1 MRRLVTVVLFCAC
14 AQAGEYAVL
23 ANGFRLHADRHE
35 QADGVVMLYT
45 GSGRIEMP
53 AGDVVAFE
61 PDGPAVEQ
69 AKAPKPAPVVG
80 EALCEPDARTLV
92 KDAARYAELPV
103 ELVESVARAES
114 AFHTD
119 AVSKKGAL
127 GVMQLMPETAAAFQA
142 DPKNVA
148 QNIYAGAL
156 YLRELL
162 LEYDGDVVR
171 AVAAYNAG
179 PGAVGKY
186 HGLPPYAETHAYVN
200 RVIGDYLR
208 KAPSA
213 AGVSR

>member
-53 AGDVVAFE
+53 AADVVAFE

-69 AKAPKPAPVVG
+69 ANAPKPAPVVG
-80 EALCEPDARTLV
+80 EAVCEPDARTLV

-162 LEYDGDVVR
+162 LEYNGDVVR

-186 HGLPPYAETHAYVN
+186 NGLPPYAETHAYVN

-208 KAPSA
+208 KAPRA
-213 AGVSR
+213 AVSR